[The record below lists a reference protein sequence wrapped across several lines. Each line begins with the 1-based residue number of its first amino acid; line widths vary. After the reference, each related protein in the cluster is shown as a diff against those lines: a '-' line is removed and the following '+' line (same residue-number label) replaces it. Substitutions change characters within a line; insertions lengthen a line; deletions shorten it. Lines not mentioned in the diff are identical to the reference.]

1 MKIFE
6 PPRASSIMIEQR
18 ETSLFLER
26 KKKEDRSFSSPRENT
41 YSVSSWTNLIP
52 SEGVHQLFTVRKR
65 YAILKLRSDFRRG
78 ISQTRFTMVATEGNT
93 IPCKNAER
101 GRGRGG
107 GEREQFHRDTTPWF
121 RHHVE
126 NFLDRI
132 GFILARQIDTF

>member
-101 GRGRGG
+101 GRG
-107 GEREQFHRDTTPWF
+107 GERGRAISS
-121 RHHVE
+121 RHNSMVSPSCRKFSRS
-126 NFLDRI
+126 NWVYF
-132 GFILARQIDTF
+132 GKAN